1 MSRSP
6 HRLVPVAAP
15 ALVEPKADQVRREK
29 WRSVVEPRWAEVLLR
44 LEHLE
49 TVFANRVRY
58 GSGVMEADCDEII
71 GSIRAKL
78 DVVEKAFRRCTRK
91 PVVRLPD

>member
-1 MSRSP
+1 M
-6 HRLVPVAAP
+6 
-15 ALVEPKADQVRREK
+15 
-29 WRSVVEPRWAEVLLR
+29 LR

-58 GSGVMEADCDEII
+58 GSGVVDADCDEIV

-78 DVVEKAFRRCTRK
+78 DAVEEAFRRGTRK
-91 PVVRLPD
+91 PAVRLPD